1 MKNEANSNAG
11 RHGARTAEGWLPVK
25 TRDARK
31 PEVGTEDATL
41 HCGEDWSVDAF
52 AHKPNK
58 YCTYNLAPKRGPY
71 SLAPRLSPV
80 ADPEAPIMPLVTCPV
95 FTERVYDYWGLSG
108 ECHKQLSKEI
118 CFAAYGNLF
127 RHLQIYKTLILTDH
141 ITSEPYTVQTS
152 QMYSTWRWVQA
163 AATSI
168 QPHNFF
174 FFSTK
179 HVH

>member
-1 MKNEANSNAG
+1 MLCYTAVRTEVWMHLRINQINI
-11 RHGARTAEGWLPVK
+11 ARTISHPSVV
-25 TRDARK
+25 
-31 PEVGTEDATL
+31 PTL
-41 HCGEDWSVDAF
+41 WPPG
-52 AHKPNK
+52 
-58 YCTYNLAPKRGPY
+58 
-71 SLAPRLSPV
+71 SPV

-152 QMYSTWRWVQA
+152 QLYST
-163 AATSI
+163 
-168 QPHNFF
+168 
-174 FFSTK
+174 
-179 HVH
+179 